1 MTISYILRAAGS
13 FCHEYILTDI
23 TFSWSRRVIILT
35 VAAVVLSII
44 TVFITEVKII
54 NKTLLHINNKSIHD
68 DIWQDVIDY
77 KNGTTLRLICDNTIY
92 TGVLVGHE
100 EKGNDSWFI
109 LEDFIV
115 EDKDNYY
122 KSEDMSC
129 YARIAINLKNVDRI
143 ELYYGEPTKS
153 WIEKKIEFF
162 RKIFKSSLK
171 YGQEKS

>member
-1 MTISYILRAAGS
+1 MTG
-13 FCHEYILTDI
+13 
-23 TFSWSRRVIILT
+23 V
-35 VAAVVLSII
+35 AVVLSIV
-44 TVFITEVKII
+44 TVFVTEVKII

-77 KNGTTLRLICDNTIY
+77 RNGTTLRLICGNTIY
-92 TGVLVGHE
+92 IGILVGHE

-122 KSEDMSC
+122 KAEDMLY
-129 YARIAINLKNVDRI
+129 YARMAINLKNVDRI
-143 ELYYGEPTKS
+143 ELYYGKPTKS
-153 WIEKKIEFF
+153 WIKKKIEFF
-162 RKIFKSSLK
+162 KKVFKSSSK